1 MILIGLLQLAAQL
14 RYEFCALSL
23 ILSLFQVLQN
33 ALNTAE
39 VTTLELITL
48 ELSFLFVELFLH
60 FFHLPGLLFQALL
73 LTDQALGHTEVVNL
87 PLVLFSVD
95 L

>member
-1 MILIGLLQLAAQL
+1 MVLIGLLQLAAQL
-14 RYEFCALSL
+14 GYEFCALSL
-23 ILSLFQVLQN
+23 IRSLFQVLQN
-33 ALNTAE
+33 ALNAAE
-39 VTTLELITL
+39 VTTLELIAL
-48 ELSFLFVELFLH
+48 ELSFLLIELFLH

-87 PLVLFSVD
+87 LLVLFSVD